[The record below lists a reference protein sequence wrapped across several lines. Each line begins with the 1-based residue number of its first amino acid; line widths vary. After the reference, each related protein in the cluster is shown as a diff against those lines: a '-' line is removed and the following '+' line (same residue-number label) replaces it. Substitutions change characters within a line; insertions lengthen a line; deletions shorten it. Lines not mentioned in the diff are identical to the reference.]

1 MANDHHLADMHTY
14 AIGLAFQ
21 DVERILYI
29 YCISVCG
36 GKNAYNA
43 AAQDRGV
50 PQMILLD
57 NVRQVVPSFS

>member
-50 PQMILLD
+50 PQMS
-57 NVRQVVPSFS
+57 NK